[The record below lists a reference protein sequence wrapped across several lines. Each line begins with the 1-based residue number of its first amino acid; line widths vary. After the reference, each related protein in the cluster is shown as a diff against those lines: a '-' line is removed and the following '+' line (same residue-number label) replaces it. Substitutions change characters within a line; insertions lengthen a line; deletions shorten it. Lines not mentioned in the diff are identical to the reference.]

1 MSANPDEIPRELGD
15 IDGFTELQGPRGNKR
30 STEFTRR
37 RGDERV
43 INVDLNVE
51 NAGKAELDEAT
62 RIVGCRRETVPEE
75 EGVIATPPYPTR
87 VTAARY
93 VAEDT
98 KHIKATKVV
107 VRSVTEKQRQ
117 PFAHLGIGDSTN
129 FFGRSWHPV
138 E

>member
-1 MSANPDEIPRELGD
+1 MSANSHEILREFED
-15 IDGFTELQGPRGNKR
+15 VDGFSELQGPRGNKR

-75 EGVIATPPYPTR
+75 ENVVATPPYATR
-87 VTAARY
+87 VTATRHDAI
-93 VAEDT
+93 DT
-98 KHIKATKVV
+98 EHVTSTEVV
-107 VRSVTEKQRQ
+107 VRGVSEK
-117 PFAHLGIGDSTN
+117 
-129 FFGRSWHPV
+129 
-138 E
+138 